1 MSTPHDDLARRMHRF
16 GQLARIGAGSSG
28 GVTRLGLSVAEQ
40 RACELVSSW
49 MVADGLE
56 VSWDATGNL
65 FGRRRGTD
73 PALPEV
79 WSGSHLD
86 SVPDGGRFDGALGVL
101 VALDAVHRLASEC
114 LPATLAVCVFR
125 DEEGCRFGR
134 GVFGSRAVCGRLCDA
149 DLDRRDAAGVS
160 VRAALSALGFLGLRA
175 PRASLPGSFVE
186 VHIEQGPVLDRADA
200 PVAVTTG
207 ITGFAG
213 YSMRFTG
220 ESGHAGTQPMAGRR
234 DAFVA
239 AAEFTLALRDEAIRL
254 GDAVATVGDVRIAD
268 AAANVVPGRVD
279 LTVDLRAPAIETLRT
294 IAEAAQRLAHETGI
308 DVEIEVAMFEPPVPL
323 SALARRALTDAAVAE
338 GVPLVEFESGAG
350 HDAGILATA
359 GVEAGMLFVRSRNG
373 GISHRPEELTSDAD
387 IAVAA
392 AILTRALRSLAGGRP
407 VA

>member
-1 MSTPHDDLARRMHRF
+1 MTPQGDLPRRMHRF
-16 GQLARIGAGSSG
+16 GQLARIGAGPSG
-28 GVTRLGLSVAEQ
+28 GITRLGLSDAEQ
-40 RACELVSSW
+40 RACELVASW

-65 FGRRRGTD
+65 FGRRRGSD
-73 PALPEV
+73 PSLPEV

-101 VALDAVHRLASEC
+101 VALEALGRLADET

-134 GVFGSRAVCGRLCDA
+134 GVFGSRAVCGRLSEI
-149 DLDRRDAAGVS
+149 DLERVDVDGVS

-175 PRASLPGSFVE
+175 PREQLPGTFVE
-186 VHIEQGPVLDRADA
+186 VHTEQGPVLDRAGA

-220 ESGHAGTQPMAGRR
+220 ESGHAGTLPMEGRR

-239 AAEFTLALRDEAIRL
+239 AAEFALALREEALRL
-254 GDAVATVGDVRIAD
+254 PEAVATVGDLRIAD

-279 LTVDLRAPAIETLRT
+279 LTVDVRAPETDTLT
-294 IAEAAQRLAHETGI
+294 AIAEAAPRLARATGA
-308 DVEIEVAMFEPPVPL
+308 DVEIEEALYEAPVPL
-323 SALARRALTDAAVAE
+323 SAGVRQALTDAAEAE
-338 GVPLVEFESGAG
+338 GVAPLAFGSGAG
-350 HDAGILATA
+350 HDAGILASA
-359 GVEAGMLFVRSRNG
+359 GVDAGMLFVRSRNG
-373 GISHRPEELTSDAD
+373 GVSHRPEELTDDAD
-387 IAVAA
+387 IDLAA
-392 AILTRALRSLAGGRP
+392 AILTRALRSLAGAAR
-407 VA
+407 